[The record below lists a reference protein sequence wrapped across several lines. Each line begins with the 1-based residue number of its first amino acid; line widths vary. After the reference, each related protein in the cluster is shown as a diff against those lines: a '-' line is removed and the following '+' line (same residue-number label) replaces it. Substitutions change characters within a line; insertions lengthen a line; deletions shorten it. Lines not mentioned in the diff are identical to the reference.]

1 MTEIENNRKIGL
13 IGTGLMGAP
22 IAMRLAQEGFS
33 VSVFNRTTQKAER
46 LIGGRV
52 SLADGVSELL
62 ADCSVILLVLS
73 DAMAIRDVVVEGDKT
88 LSGCTFI
95 QMGTISPEESRALA
109 AEFASRGAGYLEA
122 PVLGSIPEAG
132 EGKLIVMVGGSKAQL
147 FDHYS
152 IFDALGAEIS
162 LIGDVGAAAALKLAM
177 NQLIGSLAA
186 AFSVSLG
193 FIQANNVPVETF
205 MSTVRASALYAKTYD
220 KKLQRMLDRDFSNP
234 NFPTK
239 HLLKDMQLMEISA
252 AQSGV
257 ATETLQGIIKVLR
270 FTVEMGLA
278 DTDYSA
284 VFQAIYKLDT

>member
-73 DAMAIRDVVVEGDKT
+73 DAMAIRDVVVDGDKT

-132 EGKLIVMVGGSKAQL
+132 EGKLIVMVGGSKAQF

-177 NQLIGSLAA
+177 NQLIGSLTA

>member
-46 LIGGRV
+46 LIGGKV
-52 SLADGVSELL
+52 SLADGVAELL
-62 ADCSVILLVLS
+62 SDCSVILLVLS
-73 DAMAIRDVVVEGDKT
+73 DAMAIRDVVMDGDKT
-88 LSGCTFI
+88 LPGCTFI

-109 AEFASRGAGYLEA
+109 AEFASRGASYLEA
-122 PVLGSIPEAG
+122 PVLGSVPEAK
-132 EGKLIVMVGGSKAQL
+132 EGKLIVMVGGSKTQ
-147 FDHYS
+147 FVDHYS

-162 LIGDVGAAAALKLAM
+162 LIGDVGAASALKLAM
-177 NQLIGSLAA
+177 NQLIGSLTA

-205 MSTVRASALYAKTYD
+205 MSIVRTSALYAKTYD

-239 HLLKDMQLMEISA
+239 HLLKDMQLIEISA

-257 ATETLQGIIKVLR
+257 TTETLHGIIKVLHSAID
-270 FTVEMGLA
+270 MGLA

-284 VFQAIYKLDT
+284 VFQAIYKLDV